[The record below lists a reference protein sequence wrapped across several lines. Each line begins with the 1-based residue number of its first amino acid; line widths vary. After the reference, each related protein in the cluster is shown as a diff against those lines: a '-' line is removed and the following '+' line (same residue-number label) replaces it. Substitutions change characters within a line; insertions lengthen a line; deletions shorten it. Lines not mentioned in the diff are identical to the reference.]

1 MIRSKIPLVL
11 GIGGCDW
18 VLLTALSAAAQA
30 RSLSEW
36 TAALFNGKGKKSK

>member
-18 VLLTALSAAAQA
+18 ELLTALSATAQA
-30 RSLSEW
+30 RSLSES
-36 TAALFNGKGKKSK
+36 TAALSNGRGKKSK

>member
-18 VLLTALSAAAQA
+18 VLLSAAAQA

-36 TAALFNGKGKKSK
+36 TAALFNGRGKKSK